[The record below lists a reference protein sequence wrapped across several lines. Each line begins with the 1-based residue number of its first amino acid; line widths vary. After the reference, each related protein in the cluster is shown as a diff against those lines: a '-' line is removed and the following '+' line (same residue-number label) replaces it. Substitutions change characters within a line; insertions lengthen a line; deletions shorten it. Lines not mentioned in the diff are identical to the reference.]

1 LRDYEV
7 KDALGGALI
16 ALCGGIFAYTS
27 TAYRLGTATSMGPGY
42 FPMVVGL
49 ITVGLGLW
57 IVGSA
62 FLRSGAVPE
71 VRLRPLFAVVSAIPA
86 FALSIAYLGLV
97 PAIVA
102 TVVVSAL
109 GDRTAKPF
117 STLGVAILMAV
128 ASWLVFR
135 VGLGL
140 PLPPFR
146 WPT

>member
-1 LRDYEV
+1 MRGYEA

-16 ALCGGIFAYTS
+16 ALCGGIFVYAS
-27 TAYRLGTATSMGPGY
+27 SSYRLGTATTMGPGY
-42 FPMVVGL
+42 FPMAVGA

-62 FLRSGAVPE
+62 FLRSGGLPE
-71 VRLRPLFAVVSAIPA
+71 FRLRPLVAVASAIAA
-86 FALSIAYLGLV
+86 FGFAIAYLGLV
-97 PAIVA
+97 PAILA
-102 TVVVSAL
+102 TVLVSAL
-109 GDRTAKPF
+109 GDRTARPL
-117 STLGVAILMAV
+117 SMLAVAILMAL

-140 PLPPFR
+140 PLPAFR